1 MWTRSA
7 KDKVTGLMTVVVTD
21 YDGNVFFEGQFDN
34 LVDAE
39 AAGVRN
45 ERLVANGAKA
55 TDVVPTMEDIFSE
68 IDDDELLKELM
79 G

>member
-45 ERLVANGAKA
+45 ERLVTNGAKA
-55 TDVVPTMEDIFSE
+55 SDIVPTLEDIFSE
-68 IDDDELLKELM
+68 IDDDELLKELI